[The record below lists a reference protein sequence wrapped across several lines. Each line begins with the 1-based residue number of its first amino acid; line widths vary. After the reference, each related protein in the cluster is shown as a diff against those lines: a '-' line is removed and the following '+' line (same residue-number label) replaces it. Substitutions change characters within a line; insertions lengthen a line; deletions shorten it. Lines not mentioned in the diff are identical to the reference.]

1 MGSPYITWIWTH
13 SNLLIIFSHDIFS
26 SYTQIH
32 SQPTLSCFY
41 LPNLTFTKFEF
52 KKKFFNDIKN
62 KNLEMSW
69 ICPVNLFCGSLV
81 QGRWGFSFAFWWTT
95 PSEGFNFFL
104 KNKKEKKW

>member
-41 LPNLTFTKFEF
+41 LPNLTFTKFEL
-52 KKKFFNDIKN
+52 KKKFFLMK
-62 KNLEMSW
+62 
-69 ICPVNLFCGSLV
+69 
-81 QGRWGFSFAFWWTT
+81 
-95 PSEGFNFFL
+95 L
-104 KNKKEKKW
+104 KTKTWKWADYVL